1 MPNDPESRDEERF
14 DADLRGL
21 RRHTLLQHVI
31 DRAAAAA
38 LSKERVHR
46 LLDAVVSVA
55 SDLSL
60 PDVLRRVVS
69 SACDL
74 AGARYGALGVL
85 SEGEM
90 VEFTFA
96 GMDDETTKQ
105 MGGLP
110 TGKGLIGE
118 MVHRDEPLMLRDLR
132 EHEAFSGFP
141 EDHPEMRSLLGV
153 PVRVRDEV
161 FGILYLTEKL
171 DAEDFT
177 ESDRETVSALAAAAG
192 LAIENA
198 RLFDQSHRR
207 EQWLRAINETTASLL
222 TRTVDDETLHS
233 LARGA
238 RLASH
243 AAMALVAIH
252 NEDDQMDVRA
262 ADGLLAE
269 EMVGLALS
277 VGSSLTGD
285 VYTSGSARSVDNL
298 AFDAIHRSAEN
309 ARLMPPGVRDLGPAI
324 LVPMAAG
331 QRSLGVL
338 MLAKEQGVRPF
349 DDLDMRM
356 AEAFAGNAAL
366 AIEFTRAQEDR
377 QRLALFEERDRIAR
391 DLHDLVIQRLFALGL
406 GLHGLH
412 RHKALASAA
421 DEVTGYVEQVDVTI
435 REIRKS
441 IFSLQEEPASAAHG
455 LRADLL
461 RGLQECTGALGFE
474 PTVRLEGPLDTVVP
488 DPVRPDLLATM
499 REALS
504 NVARHA
510 KATSVLVTV
519 VVSPAGGTLEL
530 EVDDNGRGLPDTVVR
545 RSGLANMTRR
555 AQRWSGSCEITSTAS
570 TGTTVRWMV
579 PIQQDRK
586 ATAEAST

>member
-1 MPNDPESRDEERF
+1 
-14 DADLRGL
+14 
-21 RRHTLLQHVI
+21 
-31 DRAAAAA
+31 
-38 LSKERVHR
+38 
-46 LLDAVVSVA
+46 
-55 SDLSL
+55 
-60 PDVLRRVVS
+60 
-69 SACDL
+69 
-74 AGARYGALGVL
+74 
-85 SEGEM
+85 M
-90 VEFTFA
+90 V
-96 GMDDETTKQ
+96 
-105 MGGLP
+105 
-110 TGKGLIGE
+110 
-118 MVHRDEPLMLRDLR
+118 
-132 EHEAFSGFP
+132 
-141 EDHPEMRSLLGV
+141 
-153 PVRVRDEV
+153 
-161 FGILYLTEKL
+161 

-222 TRTVDDETLHS
+222 TRTVDDETLRS
-233 LARGA
+233 LTRGA

-269 EMVGLALS
+269 EMVGLTLS

-309 ARLMPPGVRDLGPAI
+309 ARLIPPGVSDLGPAV

-338 MLAKEQGVRPF
+338 MLAKEQGARPF
-349 DDLDMRM
+349 DDLDIRM

-412 RHKALASAA
+412 RHKALAGAA

-519 VVSPAGGTLEL
+519 VVSPADGTLEL
-530 EVDDNGRGLPDTVVR
+530 EIDDNGRGLPNTVVR

-586 ATAEAST
+586 AMAEAST

>member
-1 MPNDPESRDEERF
+1 VTSDPESRDDERF

-60 PDVLRRVVS
+60 PDVLRRVVA

-85 SEGEM
+85 GDGEL
-90 VEFTFA
+90 VEFTFT
-96 GMDDETTKQ
+96 GMDDDTRAK
-105 MGGLP
+105 MGPLP
-110 TGKGLIGE
+110 TGRGLIGE
-118 MVHRDEPLMLRDLR
+118 MIRHGGPLMLRDLR
-132 EHEAFSGFP
+132 EHESFSGFP
-141 EDHPEMRSLLGV
+141 ENHPEMRSLLGV
-153 PVRVRDEV
+153 PVRVREEV

-198 RLFDQSHRR
+198 RLYDESHRR
-207 EQWLRAINETTASLL
+207 EQWLRAINEITANLL
-222 TRTVDDETLHS
+222 TSRVDDETLQS

-238 RLASH
+238 RSASR

-252 NEDDQMDVRA
+252 NEDDQMEVRA
-262 ADGLLAE
+262 ADGMLAD
-269 EMVGLALS
+269 EMIGLVLS
-277 VGSSLTGD
+277 VGTSLTGD
-285 VYTSGSARSVDNL
+285 VYTSGSARSLDNL
-298 AFDAIHRSAEN
+298 AFDAVHRSAEN
-309 ARLMPPGVRDLGPAI
+309 ARLMPDGVRDLGPAV

-338 MLAKEQGVRPF
+338 MLAKRQNAQRF

-406 GLHGLH
+406 GLQGLH

-421 DEVTGYVEQVDVTI
+421 NEVTGYVEQVDLTI

-474 PTVRLEGPLDTVVP
+474 PTVRLEGPLDSTVP

-510 KATSVLVTV
+510 DATSVLVTV
-519 VVSPAGGTLEL
+519 VVSPADGTLEL
-530 EVDDNGRGLPDTVVR
+530 LIDDNGRGLPDTVVR
-545 RSGLANMTRR
+545 RSGLSNMTRR
-555 AQRWSGSCEITSTAS
+555 AQRWSGSCEIKSTAAI
-570 TGTTVRWMV
+570 GTTVRWMV
-579 PIQQDRK
+579 PIQLDRL
-586 ATAEAST
+586 AMAEANT